1 MNKALLIPVL
11 AAFGTMLLLYLVG
24 YIAQIDSLKLK
35 ISMESSEIALL
46 PIFIGLI
53 VCYVSERIMKLRLK
67 SESQRN
73 K

>member
-1 MNKALLIPVL
+1 M
-11 AAFGTMLLLYLVG
+11 
-24 YIAQIDSLKLK
+24 
-35 ISMESSEIALL
+35 